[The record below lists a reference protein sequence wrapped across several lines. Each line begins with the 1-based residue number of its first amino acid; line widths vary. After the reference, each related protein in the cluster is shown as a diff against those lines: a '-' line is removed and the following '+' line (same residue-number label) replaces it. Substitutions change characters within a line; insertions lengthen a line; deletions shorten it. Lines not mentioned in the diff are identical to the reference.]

1 MCMGGTVPW
10 DGQWKGTW
18 LLVGNTRTFSFLG
31 LPLGWPVFS
40 ERNPLCP
47 EGLNVVLAFESK
59 KQRGQD
65 DLSIQPAVFSL
76 ILLVLDVPH
85 FVFTCA

>member
-1 MCMGGTVPW
+1 MYGRDRPLVQSME
-10 DGQWKGTW
+10 GTW
-18 LLVGNTRTFSFLG
+18 LLVGNTRVFSFLG
-31 LPLGWPVFS
+31 LPLGLPVFS

-59 KQRGQD
+59 KGRGQE

-76 ILLVLDVPH
+76 ILLS
-85 FVFTCA
+85 